1 MFTDLRYLNFG
12 PSSIWCQQLSFDT
25 QLSRMTSSTVLKLH
39 VCLSDFVDCIYLL
52 DGCFN
57 QLRTLH
63 VNITYIMSSNS
74 TINNKRN
81 IIDHTARLNKFKFT
95 ICSTSQLDNEL
106 DFPSNENIQKTFGAE
121 MGKSGFIVPKPS
133 QVK

>member
-74 TINNKRN
+74 TINNKVDYFQLLSN
-81 IIDHTARLNKFKFT
+81 LFNKINNT
-95 ICSTSQLDNEL
+95 IFVFEEKLPNLRFFSLCSN
-106 DFPSNENIQKTFGAE
+106 
-121 MGKSGFIVPKPS
+121 
-133 QVK
+133 